1 MAGTSWVCCSKGTR
15 YTSILVEVAFLS
27 NPKEEKQL
35 KTAKFQKK
43 LAKAIYLGTKKYIK
57 SGVTISSTNDPDN

>member
-1 MAGTSWVCCSKGTR
+1 
-15 YTSILVEVAFLS
+15 SILVEVAFLS